1 MKFRYLSVLLAL
13 IVTSADAF
21 SVSSSGKYT
30 NVGGVAQFG
39 SSRNRVTALRESK
52 NDEKEDV
59 TNTNEKQEDAS
70 SSSSSIADEKLKSD
84 IEMALK
90 KAENALNIVDASES
104 PVKEDA
110 AKPDLLEKVSREVV
124 TDSTEVKKVAVPPSK
139 PPTPPVVK
147 DEKTK
152 QIESEALLAAVGG
165 ASIGLISGLAVT
177 LALGDVYKD
186 VDIEYVEVI
195 PPAVLTVLLAGL
207 SYTISTG
214 GEDGVN
220 GFVRKNLANIPRGA
234 KDSVTSLVTG
244 ITSKIVNAIKAIPT
258 KVNSFV
264 QNKVDQTKAEVQAI
278 PVKIKKTVETTIEE
292 TVDEIE
298 RIPDKVKDSVER
310 TAKATAE
317 AVDEKI
323 NETVKEIKAA
333 PGKVADGTVKFVE
346 QKIDETEK
354 AITKTVDNVVSAPK
368 KLVEEITGTKQEKE
382 KLPTPPKVPPPPEK
396 LQASTTASP
405 PKLTDTPPPKVDEP
419 PQKIPSFKVPEVP
432 KVEMPK
438 LEVPKVELPKVEIP
452 KVELPKVEI
461 PKVELP
467 KVDVPKVPQ
476 IQKPPPQQAK
486 IEPPPPKAEK
496 ELDISPPKL
505 PSIQLP
511 EIKPPKLEL
520 QNSDNFV
527 FSETSLKE
535 FVGEVVS
542 EDKSE
547 LSTREAEAARKA
559 EEKRIEDERRAEA
572 QRAEA
577 ERKAEEKRAAAEA
590 RKEAQEQARAAQA
603 ARRAEAAE
611 AKATAAAE
619 AQAQREAAAKA
630 SQAEKTVARAS
641 PGATISLFGFGQKSE
656 SATEAPSKP
665 APKAR
670 PAPRGVPTIS
680 KWRENRDGSISG
692 FISGSPAFD
701 DGDAITTSPIAKGDV
716 VGGNVVQTGSG
727 SRYYLDASSSASGS
741 SLGGGFSLF
750 GRGKENSSPSVK
762 VAPAKKVAPVQKPSR
777 SISLKAA
784 PSKAKVNK
792 RAPPGVPSMV
802 KWRKNRDGSV
812 TGFISGSPAFEEGE
826 RITTS
831 PIAKGDI
838 SAGEVVQTGSGSRYF
853 LV

>member
-1 MKFRYLSVLLAL
+1 MKFRNLSVLLAL

-21 SVSSSGKYT
+21 SVPSSGKYT

-39 SSRNRVTALRESK
+39 ASRNRVTALRESK

-59 TNTNEKQEDAS
+59 TNTNEKREDA

-90 KAENALNIVDASES
+90 KAENALNIVDDSES
-104 PVKEDA
+104 SVKEDA
-110 AKPDLLEKVSREVV
+110 AKPDLLEKVSQEVV
-124 TDSTEVKKVAVPPSK
+124 TDAAEVKKVAVPPPK
-139 PPTPPVVK
+139 PPKPPVVK

-186 VDIEYVEVI
+186 VEIEYVEVI

-264 QNKVDQTKAEVQAI
+264 QNKVDQTTAEVQAI
-278 PVKIKKTVETTIEE
+278 PGKIKKTVETKIEE

-298 RIPDKVKDSVER
+298 RIPDKVKVSVER

-323 NETVKEIKAA
+323 NETVEEIKAA

-346 QKIDETEK
+346 QTIDETEK
-354 AITKTVDNVVSAPK
+354 AITKTVDDVVSAPK
-368 KLVEEITGTKQEKE
+368 KFVEEITGTKQEKE

-396 LQASTTASP
+396 LQASTTVSP
-405 PKLTDTPPPKVDEP
+405 PKLPDTPPPKVDKP

-438 LEVPKVELPKVEIP
+438 LEVPKVELPKVE
-452 KVELPKVEI
+452 L

-486 IEPPPPKAEK
+486 VEPPPPKAEK
-496 ELDISPPKL
+496 GLDISPPKL

-527 FSETSLKE
+527 FSETSLKD

-547 LSTREAEAARKA
+547 LSAREAEAARKA

-572 QRAEA
+572 QRVEA

-590 RKEAQEQARAAQA
+590 RKEAQEQARAEQA

-611 AKATAAAE
+611 AKAAAAAE
-619 AQAQREAAAKA
+619 AQAKREAAAKA
-630 SQAEKTVARAS
+630 SQAEQTVKAAS

-656 SATEAPSKP
+656 SAVEVPSKP

-670 PAPRGVPTIS
+670 PAPRGVPTIL

-701 DGDAITTSPIAKGDV
+701 DGDAITTSPIAKGEI

-741 SLGGGFSLF
+741 SSGGGFSLF

-762 VAPAKKVAPVQKPSR
+762 VVPAKKAVPVQKPSR

-784 PSKAKVNK
+784 PPKAKVTK

-802 KWRKNRDGSV
+802 NWRKNRDGSV

-831 PIAKGDI
+831 PIANGDI